1 MAIISATNLL
11 CSISLFH
18 LTIAYF
24 FLVSPSLIADQNLVY
39 IFGAAMDLVSQMR
52 LMDCLSYTRSSRV
65 CFSPLIITLTQ
76 SSPTSTFFKPSPPLA
91 FLSASLTLLGIA
103 DLAAVTLPEEI
114 FSYYWSS
121 QAPIRLLFFFV
132 LTGYSYAFQPG
143 GALAMRKRLGWDGL
157 NNSVLFTWGFVEMLL
172 WFWVCFDPSSGTLV
186 TARMSGFGDYSTA
199 C

>member
-1 MAIISATNLL
+1 MPPYHRLL
-11 CSISLFH
+11 FPRLTVFYCRPEYCIYIWCSHGLSESSEIDELSSLYKFQS
-18 LTIAYF
+18 
-24 FLVSPSLIADQNLVY
+24 VSGLLIN
-39 IFGAAMDLVSQMR
+39 AM
-52 LMDCLSYTRSSRV
+52 
-65 CFSPLIITLTQ
+65 TQ

-121 QAPIRLLFFFV
+121 QAPVRLLFFFV

-172 WFWVCFDPSSGTLV
+172 WFWVRLDTLSVSLSYRTAVGIRRSSHCFLG
-186 TARMSGFGDYSTA
+186 
-199 C
+199 